1 MNTTL
6 CRRLIFI
13 HIQETERKV
22 QIKQFIGIFQI
33 CFQDRTDPFQT
44 IEKST
49 PVDKQGFGALHGIQ
63 IMLQMS
69 SESFYILCI
78 LYFVGLDKIQELFV
92 TEHISGQDPGSLP
105 EDIRDSYL
113 VKMMDP

>member
-44 IEKST
+44 IEKIA
-49 PVDKQGFGALHGIQ
+49 GALGVPAWT
-63 IMLQMS
+63 LFCEYSDNLRTNLSGS
-69 SESFYILCI
+69 SDMIKLILKNKLSDAI
-78 LYFVGLDKIQELFV
+78 EEVLG
-92 TEHISGQDPGSLP
+92 
-105 EDIRDSYL
+105 
-113 VKMMDP
+113 